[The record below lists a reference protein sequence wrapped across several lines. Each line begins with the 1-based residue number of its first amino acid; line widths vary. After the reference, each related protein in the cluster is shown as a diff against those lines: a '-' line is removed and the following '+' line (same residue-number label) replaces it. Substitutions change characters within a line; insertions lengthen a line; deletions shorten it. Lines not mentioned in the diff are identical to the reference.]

1 MAYELFLLPVPDGAD
16 VEETG
21 EALLVRLTR
30 GHERTT
36 LSAAALARAQDIAR
50 RLTDAEPDLVVSP
63 AVIEGSIELNATSG
77 LQIALTDRFA
87 RFLVPFAHH
96 GEAAGAAFRQLFSLL
111 ALVAEVTGWRSY
123 DPQEG
128 EAVALDD
135 ATRDSVLEIYLT
147 VMDQLRPAGSVT
159 GASGALFA

>member
-1 MAYELFLLPVPDGAD
+1 VGYELFLLPVPDGAD

-30 GHERTT
+30 GHERTK
-36 LSAAALARAQDIAR
+36 LSAAGQARADEIAR
-50 RLTDAEPDLVVSP
+50 RLTDAEPDLAVSP
-63 AVIEGSIELNATSG
+63 SVIEGSIELNATSG

-87 RFLVPFAHH
+87 RFLVPFVHH
-96 GEAAGAAFRQLFSLL
+96 GEAAGAAFRQLFALL
-111 ALVAEVTGWRSY
+111 ALVADATGWRSY

-135 ATRDSVLEIYLT
+135 ATRESVLEIYLT
-147 VMDQLRPAGSVT
+147 VMDQVRPAGSVST
-159 GASGALFA
+159 GGGALFV